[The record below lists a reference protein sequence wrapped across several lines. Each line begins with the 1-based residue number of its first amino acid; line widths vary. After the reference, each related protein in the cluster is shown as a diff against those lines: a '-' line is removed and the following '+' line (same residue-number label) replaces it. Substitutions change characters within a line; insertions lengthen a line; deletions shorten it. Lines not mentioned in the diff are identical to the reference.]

1 MTIDRLLIPAFL
13 LFTLSAAALPPPV
26 PAEEGLPVKN
36 QLVIEKCGGCHKA
49 DAAGNLT
56 RISWVRTTP
65 EGWEEVIKRMVR
77 LNGLR
82 LTSPEAREILHYLAN
97 EHGLAPE
104 EAKPVEWF
112 AEQRVVDETVPEQTK
127 EVCNACHAFGKPAS
141 WRRSKDEW
149 QLLYN
154 MHVGY
159 FPSAELTTFLRPPPE
174 PGAPPPPPG
183 ADMRQ
188 PFEKAISYMQEKYP
202 LHTPEWA
209 AFQTTVQSPHVTGKW
224 LATAYKPGEGAY
236 YGEMNVEKT
245 SDPDVYA
252 TRTRLVSAKSG
263 AVMTRTGK
271 TTVYQGYAWRGRSQD
286 TKAVKASTGRDLA
299 PPDERAT
306 SADLGANRESVVL
319 RSSSQDPQAAA
330 TVRETMMLS
339 RDASEAQGRWMWGDY
354 QEFGFEVRM
363 YKPRAGVTILGVDDP
378 MLRAGEKRALQIFGD
393 GFQRSVKP
401 ADLDLGQGVTINRIT
416 EVTPSHLKAE
426 VTVAKDAI
434 PGKRDIA
441 LSGVVLPSAVA
452 LYDHIDFIKVIP
464 DTALSRLGGVTHPK
478 GFVQFEAIAYLNG
491 PDGKANTAD
500 DLAIGPVHAKWTM
513 KEFYAVYGDDD
524 TNYVGTLNSETGLF
538 TPAHEG
544 PNPERRFSK
553 NNYGDV
559 WVEAELDRDLPPPKV
574 AGDKAKPLTARSY
587 LIVTVPQYL
596 RFDQPEVAP

>member
-1 MTIDRLLIPAFL
+1 MTIDRLLVPVFL
-13 LFTLSAAALPPPV
+13 FISFTAIALPADV
-26 PAEEGLPVKN
+26 GPAEEGLPVKN

-104 EAKPVEWF
+104 EAQPVEWF
-112 AEQRVVDETVPEQTK
+112 AEQRIVDENVPEQTK

-154 MHVGY
+154 MHIGY

-174 PGAPPPPPG
+174 PGAPAPPPG
-183 ADMRQ
+183 ADLRQ
-188 PFEKAISYMQEKYP
+188 PFEKAISYMQDKYP

-209 AFQTTVQSPHVTGKW
+209 AFQTTVHSPHVTGKW
-224 LATAYKPGEGAY
+224 LVTAYKPGEGAY
-236 YGEMNVEKT
+236 YGEMDVEKT
-245 SDPDVYA
+245 TDADVYS
-252 TRTRLVSAKSG
+252 TGTRLVAAKSG
-263 AVMTRTGK
+263 NVMTRTGK
-271 TTVYQGYAWRGRSQD
+271 VSIYQGYAWRGRSQD
-286 TKAVKASTGRDLA
+286 AKPVKAS
-299 PPDERAT
+299 P
-306 SADLGANRESVVL
+306 
-319 RSSSQDPQAAA
+319 QDPQAAA

-339 RDASEAQGRWMWGDY
+339 RDESEAQGRWLWGDY

-363 YKPRAGVTILGVDDP
+363 YKAHAGTAILGVDDP
-378 MLRAGEKRALQIFGD
+378 MLRAGQTRTLQVFGN
-393 GFQRSVKP
+393 GFAKSLK
-401 ADLDLGQGVTINRIT
+401 ASDLDLGQGVTVGRIS
-416 EVTPSHLKAE
+416 ELTPTRLQAE
-426 VTVAKDAI
+426 VTVAKDAR

-464 DTALSRLGGVTHPK
+464 DTGLSRLGGETHPK

-491 PDGKANTAD
+491 PDGKPNTAD
-500 DLAIGPVHAKWTM
+500 DLAIGPVHAKWAM

-524 TNYVGTLNSETGLF
+524 THYVGSLNAETGLF
-538 TPAHEG
+538 TPSREG

-559 WVEAELDRDLPPPKV
+559 WVEAELDKDLPPPKV

>member
-1 MTIDRLLIPAFL
+1 MGLITIDRLLIPAFL
-13 LFTLSAAALPPPV
+13 LITLSAAALPPPL

-104 EAKPVEWF
+104 EAQPVEWF
-112 AEQRVVDETVPEQTK
+112 VEQRVVDESVPEQTK

-174 PGAPPPPPG
+174 PGAPAPPPG

-188 PFEKAISYMQEKYP
+188 PFEKAISYMQDKYP

-224 LATAYKPGEGAY
+224 LVTAYKPGEGAY

-263 AVMTRTGK
+263 AVMMRSGK

-286 TKAVKASTGRDLA
+286 AKLIK
-299 PPDERAT
+299 
-306 SADLGANRESVVL
+306 
-319 RSSSQDPQAAA
+319 DPQAAA

-363 YKPRAGVTILGVDDP
+363 CRPRAGVTILGVDDP
-378 MLRAGEKRALQIFGD
+378 MLRAGETRTVQIFGD
-393 GFQRSVKP
+393 GFQKGVKP
-401 ADLDLGQGVTINRIT
+401 ADLDLGKGLTIDRIS
-416 EVTPSHLKAE
+416 EVTPTHFKAE
-426 VTVAKDAI
+426 VTVAKDAR

-464 DTALSRLGGVTHPK
+464 DTALSRLGGVAHPK

-491 PDGKANTAD
+491 PDGKSNTAD
-500 DLAIGPVHAKWTM
+500 DLPIGPVHAKWTM